1 MENGNRIGII
11 GDGQLGR
18 MLTIDAKRLGFEV
31 TVQGPTSNS
40 PTRQVGAEQIIADF
54 KDGNA
59 TRELAQRSDYLT
71 VETEHVDTLALF
83 ELSANGA
90 RVNPSPET
98 LRVVQDKFA
107 QKLLLKNAGIPTAR
121 FREISNYKDILEA
134 AKDFRYPFLLK
145 SRVGAYDGRGN
156 RVVKTKK
163 DIDDALITF
172 KVHDLYA
179 EAFVDFQKE
188 LAIMMA
194 RSTSGDIAAYP
205 VTETIQKNNICHM
218 VLAPARIDYRTND
231 QAQELA
237 KDTME
242 VLKGA
247 GVFGIEMFLTKS
259 GRVLINEIAPRVHNS
274 GHLTMDA
281 CITPQFEQQ
290 IRAIAGMP
298 LGHPEMRDRGA
309 AVMVNILGD
318 RQGKA
323 QLKGLSDVFLE
334 VPNAHVHI
342 YGKEETK
349 PQRKM
354 GHITVIANSLEEAI
368 KNAELARSLI
378 SI

>member
-121 FREISNYKDILEA
+121 F
-134 AKDFRYPFLLK
+134 
-145 SRVGAYDGRGN
+145 GAYDGRGN

-172 KVHDLYA
+172 KVQDLYA

-298 LGHPEMRDRGA
+298 LGDPEMRDRGA